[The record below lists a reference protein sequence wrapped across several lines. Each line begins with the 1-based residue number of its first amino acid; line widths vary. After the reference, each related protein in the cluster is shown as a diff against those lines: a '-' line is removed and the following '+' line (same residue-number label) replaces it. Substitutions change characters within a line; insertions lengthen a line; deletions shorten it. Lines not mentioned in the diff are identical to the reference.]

1 MQARFPGTCRDCGNK
16 FPAGTDIHYDR
27 RTKKASCCNG
37 SPQAAPVKAAGTP
50 GAEKCH
56 CPTYENHSGPCGG
69 PQCDCH
75 YSKPRA
81 DRAFIVDGA
90 MKMEWV
96 AEKTYQEGVS
106 YQGDSVIYEERVYS
120 GYNWMCF
127 ECKLVWDKQHQ
138 AKGCGSRG
146 HAASYEDTY
155 GVKEVRNGV
164 PTGPNMYTITR
175 TAIRREESKDTPPV
189 APAPQVEEPLPVMEH
204 VYIGNDPAMRELIE
218 GLNTPQVEEPAP
230 KRGPAMTYMPDA
242 IAETMEGVSKDLYA
256 ALWEI
261 AAKLPYERLY
271 PGEVGTQELTERQL
285 AGRMK
290 KNGASAET
298 IAQLKEVLRK
308 DKEELD
314 SWMNETAPQAD
325 MTSEEMWESMSSV
338 NQPTITTSWN

>member
-37 SPQAAPVKAAGTP
+37 SPQVAK
-50 GAEKCH
+50 
-56 CPTYENHSGPCGG
+56 
-69 PQCDCH
+69 
-75 YSKPRA
+75 A

-96 AEKTYQEGVS
+96 EEKTYQEGVS

-175 TAIRREESKDTPPV
+175 TAIRREKSTDTPPV
-189 APAPQVEEPLPVMEH
+189 APAPVPVE
-204 VYIGNDPAMRELIE
+204 Y
-218 GLNTPQVEEPAP
+218 
-230 KRGPAMTYMPDA
+230 
-242 IAETMEGVSKDLYA
+242 
-256 ALWEI
+256 
-261 AAKLPYERLY
+261 LPY
-271 PGEVGTQELTERQL
+271 GGVTDG
-285 AGRMK
+285 
-290 KNGASAET
+290 
-298 IAQLKEVLRK
+298 K
-308 DKEELD
+308 DSEWEPV
-314 SWMNETAPQAD
+314 NYPQADPQD
-325 MTSEEMWESMSSV
+325 MTSEEMWESIGTTKEQALEDWDAALQENFGEEVLEQVREIRAKESMPSV
-338 NQPTITTSWN
+338 TQPTITTTWN